1 MWGQLE
7 CVRSLVEAGAD
18 KNIADKDSRKPID
31 VVCADKDN
39 KANKGAIEAL
49 LR

>member
-1 MWGQLE
+1 MGQLE

-18 KNIADKDSRKPID
+18 KNIANRDGRKPID
-31 VVCADKDN
+31 VVCKGY
-39 KANKGAIEAL
+39 KVSPANKGAIEAL